1 MSIETHSTLPR
12 TIPSREAVV
21 AVISDNC
28 GWFLVMGAVLLV
40 AGVAALAFPLASS
53 VAVEMIVGIVFAVA
67 GVVYVAQAFSARG
80 FGGFA
85 WEAFVGLVYLA
96 AGIFM
101 LVRPV
106 EGTAVLTLVVAFT
119 FVADGIARTALALV
133 MRRGS
138 WGWMLAGGLVS
149 IALGI
154 AAIAMFP
161 ITAIW
166 LLGVMVGINFIASGA
181 TLMILAI
188 TAPDTDD
195 AIAEDS
201 TKKVKAA

>member
-1 MSIETHSTLPR
+1 MSIETHSIMPR
-12 TIPSREAVV
+12 TMPTRETVM
-21 AVISDNC
+21 AVISDNR
-28 GWFLVMGAVLLV
+28 GWFLAMGAVLLIT
-40 AGVAALAFPLASS
+40 GVAALTFPLASS
-53 VAVEMIVGIVFAVA
+53 VAVEMIVGVAFAVA
-67 GVVYVAQAFSARG
+67 GIAYVAQSFSARG

-96 AGIFM
+96 AGVFM

-119 FVADGIARTALALV
+119 FVADGIARTALSIV
-133 MRRGS
+133 MRRGG

-161 ITAIW
+161 ITAVW

-181 TLMILAI
+181 TLMIVVV
-188 TAPDTDD
+188 TAPETDD
-195 AIAEDS
+195 VTGEHAAE
-201 TKKVKAA
+201 